1 MQAKRRTGRVNT
13 TFFALLSGS
22 LAASVLGACS
32 RDGDRPAPPAP
43 PADTVSEIPA
53 QATGP
58 TSRPETLQ
66 DSLTVEGTP
75 APATLR
81 LYRTPPG
88 FPLPFSTYVP
98 AELVPEA
105 APPGAGGS
113 VRFVAN
119 SGGRRTDSAY
129 VAVLVHADGVD
140 EEAARRMLSAATG
153 GGSPAAPDQQR
164 YPWALAEYSG
174 SSGSTVSR
182 GILGRHEGQFFQVLI
197 RYPAEFGD
205 GFAPRAAAVLE
216 HWEWEGAGGGLGS

>member
-1 MQAKRRTGRVNT
+1 MQSKRRTGRTNRI
-13 TFFALLSGS
+13 FSALLAGA
-22 LAASVLGACS
+22 LAASAPGACS
-32 RDGDRPAPPAP
+32 GDRGRQAPPAP

-66 DSLTVEGTP
+66 DTLTLEGTP
-75 APATLR
+75 QPATLR

-98 AELVPEA
+98 ADLVPES
-105 APPGAGGS
+105 APSAGGGS
-113 VRFVAN
+113 ARFVAN
-119 SGGRRTDSAY
+119 LGGRRTDSAY
-129 VAVLVHADGVD
+129 VAVVVHPDGVD

-153 GGSPAAPDQQR
+153 GASPAAPDQQR

-174 SSGSTVSR
+174 SAGATVSR
-182 GILGRHEGQFFQVLI
+182 GLLGRHEGQFFHVLI
-197 RYPAEFGD
+197 RYPAELGD
-205 GFAPRAAAVLE
+205 GFAPRAAMLLK

>member
-1 MQAKRRTGRVNT
+1 VNT
-13 TFFALLSGS
+13 GIFALLAGA
-22 LAASVLGACS
+22 LAAAALGACS
-32 RDGDRPAPPAP
+32 GRDGDRQAPPAP

-66 DSLTVEGTP
+66 DTLAVEG
-75 APATLR
+75 APQTATLR

-98 AELVPEA
+98 ADLVPQGAPSA
-105 APPGAGGS
+105 AGES

-119 SGGRRTDSAY
+119 FGGRRTDSAY
-129 VAVLVHADGVD
+129 VAVLVHADGVG
-140 EEAARRMLSAATG
+140 EEAARRMLSTATG
-153 GGSPAAPDQQR
+153 GGSPAASDQQR

-174 SSGSTVSR
+174 GTGSTVSR

-197 RYPAEFGD
+197 RYPTELGD
-205 GFAPRAAAVLE
+205 GFAPRAATVLE

>member
-13 TFFALLSGS
+13 RFFTLLAGA
-22 LAASVLGACS
+22 LAASALGACS
-32 RDGDRPAPPAP
+32 GGRDRQAPPAP

-66 DSLTVEGTP
+66 DTLTVEGTP
-75 APATLR
+75 QQATLR

-98 AELVPEA
+98 TDLVPEA

-113 VRFVAN
+113 VRFVADF
-119 SGGRRTDSAY
+119 GGRRTDSAY
-129 VAVLVHADGVD
+129 VAVLVHADGVG

-153 GGSPAAPDQQR
+153 GSSPAAPDQQR

-174 SSGSTVSR
+174 SGGATVSR

-197 RYPAEFGD
+197 RYPAELGD
-205 GFAPRAAAVLE
+205 GFAPRAALVLE